1 MRDAIRLPCCSQ
13 DSANTTPFAQRKPT
27 STGLGEH
34 PLGNRRIPSA
44 IVSLRHNCAALS
56 VRQDRELLGH
66 KDAKTTVIYTHACT
80 EQSEGILKRGGLAVS
95 SPLDV
100 N

>member
-44 IVSLRHNCAALS
+44 IVSPALS